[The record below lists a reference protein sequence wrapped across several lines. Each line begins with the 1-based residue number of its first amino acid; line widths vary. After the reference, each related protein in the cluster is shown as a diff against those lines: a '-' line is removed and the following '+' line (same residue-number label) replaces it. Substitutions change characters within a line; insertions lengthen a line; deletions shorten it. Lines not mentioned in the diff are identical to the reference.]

1 VSLRGA
7 LFSDEAI
14 FMHPIL
20 FTIGPITIYSYGVML
35 ATAVLVCTYL
45 LSIDAKRNNI
55 SQETAYD
62 LVFWCMVGG
71 IIGARIFYIYIEWSY
86 FSANLLETLMIW
98 KGGLAW
104 QGGFLGGTLAG
115 VWFARQNKLS
125 IKPLMDLVA
134 PYIALG
140 QSIGRIGCFLNGC
153 CYGKPVAWGI
163 FYPTHNA
170 RLYPTQLF
178 ETVGLFIIFLILK
191 RAQQKG
197 TVPWNPR
204 GQSPS
209 GFIFI
214 FYLWLAAIE
223 RFIVEFYRADH
234 DVLWLGLSLAQ
245 YIALGVFASGL
256 ILMKVFNK
264 K

>member
-1 VSLRGA
+1 
-7 LFSDEAI
+7 
-14 FMHPIL
+14 MHPIL

-35 ATAVLVCTYL
+35 ATAVLVCTYF
-45 LSIDAKRNNI
+45 LSVDAKRYNI

-62 LVFWCMVGG
+62 LVFWCILWG
-71 IIGARIFYIYIEWSY
+71 IIGARIFYVFIEWSY
-86 FSANLLETLMIW
+86 FSGNLLEIPMLQ

-104 QGGFLGGTLAG
+104 QGGFLGGALAG
-115 VWFARQNKLS
+115 VWFARSKKLS
-125 IKPLMDLVA
+125 LRPLLDLAA

-153 CYGKPVAWGI
+153 CYGKPVAWGPY
-163 FYPTHNA
+163 YPTLHA

-178 ETVGLFIIFLILK
+178 ECAGLFIIFLVLK
-191 RAQQKG
+191 RAKDKPHQA
-197 TVPWNPR
+197 
-204 GQSPS
+204 
-209 GFIFI
+209 GFIFV

-234 DVLWLGLSLAQ
+234 DLLWLNLSLAQ
-245 YIALGVFASGL
+245 FIALGVFAAGL
-256 ILMKVFNK
+256 ILMKVFK

>member
-1 VSLRGA
+1 
-7 LFSDEAI
+7 
-14 FMHPIL
+14 MHPIL

-35 ATAVLVCTYL
+35 ATAVVVCTYL
-45 LSIDAKRNNI
+45 LSLDAKRYNI

-62 LVFWCMVGG
+62 LVFWCILWG
-71 IIGARIFYIYIEWSY
+71 IIGARIFYIFIEWSY
-86 FSANLLETLMIW
+86 FSNNLLEIPMLQ

-115 VWFARQNKLS
+115 VWFAHNKKLS
-125 IKPLMDLVA
+125 LRPLMDLTA

-140 QSIGRIGCFLNGC
+140 QSIGRIGCFFNGC

-163 FYPTHNA
+163 YYPVHNA

-178 ETVGLFIIFLILK
+178 ETAGLFIIFLILK
-191 RAQQKG
+191 RAQSK
-197 TVPWNPR
+197 PHEA
-204 GQSPS
+204 
-209 GFIFI
+209 GFVFV

-234 DVLWLGLSLAQ
+234 DLLWLGLSLAQ
-245 YIALGVFASGL
+245 YIALGVFAAGL
-256 ILMKVFNK
+256 ILMKVFK

>member
-1 VSLRGA
+1 
-7 LFSDEAI
+7 
-14 FMHPIL
+14 MHPIL

-35 ATAVLVCTYL
+35 AVAVLVCTYF
-45 LSIDAKRNNI
+45 LSVDAKRYNI

-71 IIGARIFYIYIEWSY
+71 FLCARIFYIFIEWSY
-86 FSANLLETLMIW
+86 YSVNLPEILMIW

-115 VWFARQNKLS
+115 VWFSRRNKLS
-125 IKPLMDLVA
+125 IRPIMDLVA

-140 QSIGRIGCFLNGC
+140 QSIGRIGCFFNGC

-163 FYPTHNA
+163 FYPVQNA

-178 ETVGLFIIFLILK
+178 ETAGLFIIFLILK
-191 RAQQKG
+191 RVQAKPHQA
-197 TVPWNPR
+197 
-204 GQSPS
+204 
-209 GFIFI
+209 GFIFVL
-214 FYLWLAAIE
+214 YLWLAAIE

-234 DVLWLGLSLAQ
+234 DLLWLNLSLAQ
-245 YIALGVFASGL
+245 FIALGVFTAGL
-256 ILMKVFNK
+256 ILMKVFK
-264 K
+264 R

>member
-1 VSLRGA
+1 
-7 LFSDEAI
+7 
-14 FMHPIL
+14 MHPIL
-20 FTIGPITIYSYGVML
+20 FTIGSITIYSYGVML
-35 ATAVLVCTYL
+35 ALAVLVCTYL
-45 LSIDAKRNNI
+45 LSNDAKRYHI

-71 IIGARIFYIYIEWSY
+71 FIAARIFYVFLVWDYY
-86 FSANLLETLMIW
+86 KDNLLEILMLQ

-104 QGGFLGGTLAG
+104 QGGFLGGVLAG
-115 VWFARQNKLS
+115 VWFARSKKLLLR
-125 IKPLMDLVA
+125 PLLDLAA

-140 QSIGRIGCFLNGC
+140 QAIGRIGCFFNGC

-163 FYPTHNA
+163 YYPTHGA

-178 ETVGLFIIFLILK
+178 EFAGLFIIFLILK
-191 RAQQKG
+191 KAQQKG
-197 TVPWNPR
+197 TVPWNTR

-223 RFIVEFYRADH
+223 RFIVEFYRGDAIPF
-234 DVLWLGLSLAQ
+234 WLGLSLAQ
-245 YIALGVFASGL
+245 YVALGVFITGL
-256 ILMKVFNK
+256 VLMMVFK
-264 K
+264 ISPRRS

>member
-1 VSLRGA
+1 
-7 LFSDEAI
+7 
-14 FMHPIL
+14 MHPIL

-35 ATAVLVCTYL
+35 ALAVLICTYL
-45 LSIDAKRNNI
+45 LSLDAKRYNI

-62 LVFWCMVGG
+62 LVFWCMLWG
-71 IIGARIFYIYIEWSY
+71 IIAARIFYVFIAWDYY
-86 FSANLLETLMIW
+86 KDNLLEIPMLQ

-115 VWFARQNKLS
+115 VWFARRRKLS
-125 IKPLMDLVA
+125 LRPLLDLAA

-140 QSIGRIGCFLNGC
+140 QSIGRIGCFFNGC
-153 CYGKPVAWGI
+153 CFGKPVAWGI
-163 FYPTHNA
+163 YFPTHQA

-178 ETVGLFIIFLILK
+178 ETVGLFVIFLILK
-191 RAQQKG
+191 YAQKKPHQA
-197 TVPWNPR
+197 
-204 GQSPS
+204 

-234 DVLWLGLSLAQ
+234 DLLWLGLSLAQ
-245 YIALGVFASGL
+245 YVALAVFTAGL
-256 ILMKVFNK
+256 VLMKVFKNK

>member
-1 VSLRGA
+1 
-7 LFSDEAI
+7 
-14 FMHPIL
+14 MHPIL

-35 ATAVLVCTYL
+35 ATAVLVCTYF
-45 LSIDAKRNNI
+45 LSLDASHYSI
-55 SQETAYD
+55 SQDVAYD
-62 LVFWCMVGG
+62 LVFWCMLWG
-71 IIGARIFYIYIEWSY
+71 IIGARIFYVFIEWSY
-86 FSANLLETLMIW
+86 FSVNLLEIPMLQ

-115 VWFARQNKLS
+115 VWFARRKKLS
-125 IKPLMDLVA
+125 LRPLLDLAA

-163 FYPTHNA
+163 YYPVHQA

-178 ETVGLFIIFLILK
+178 ECAGLFIIFLILK
-191 RAQQKG
+191 KAQAKPHQA
-197 TVPWNPR
+197 
-204 GQSPS
+204 
-209 GFIFI
+209 GFIFV

-223 RFIVEFYRADH
+223 RFVVEFYRADH
-234 DVLWLGLSLAQ
+234 VTYWLGLSLAQ
-245 YIALGVFASGL
+245 YVALSVLVTGL
-256 ILMKVFNK
+256 ILMKVFK

>member
-1 VSLRGA
+1 
-7 LFSDEAI
+7 
-14 FMHPIL
+14 MHPIL

-35 ATAVLVCTYL
+35 ATAVVVCTYL
-45 LSIDAKRNNI
+45 LSLDAKRCNI

-62 LVFWCMVGG
+62 LVFWCILWG
-71 IIGARIFYIYIEWSY
+71 IIGARIFYIFIEWSY
-86 FSANLLETLMIW
+86 FSNNLLEIPMLQ

-104 QGGFLGGTLAG
+104 QGGFLGGALAG
-115 VWFARQNKLS
+115 AWFAHSKKLS
-125 IKPLMDLVA
+125 LRPLMDLTA

-140 QSIGRIGCFLNGC
+140 QSIGRIGCFFNGC

-163 FYPTHNA
+163 YYPVHDA

-178 ETVGLFIIFLILK
+178 ETAGLFIIFLFLK
-191 RAQQKG
+191 RAQSK
-197 TVPWNPR
+197 PHEA
-204 GQSPS
+204 

-234 DVLWLGLSLAQ
+234 DFLWLGLSLAQ
-245 YIALGVFASGL
+245 YIALGVFAAGL
-256 ILMKVFNK
+256 ILMKVFK